1 MLYPFIQ
8 PAMPAVVQV
17 ISPQKVTSTTDFLT
31 EGQLANKGEEGGDR
45 GKERGKPKPIVEVSL
60 ANKDQSLLTAA
71 HSATLLGKPMSV
83 GYAIQPAGSQ
93 GQDFRDGEEQQLK
106 LLNAGNK
113 SLTAIA
119 IVAGQRG
126 CKARLAESQ
135 GCSNNVLDQVSRK
148 EYQINVPILQFP
160 LLPKTTVAGNLGEVE
175 VRSLQSQSPILQAQ
189 QQQPSTTT
197 PMQSTPMEIRGVVE
211 LNADSQEYDS
221 QRQVITATGNVV
233 MRFQEAVLD
242 ADRIEVNLKNR
253 LAVAF
258 GNVALRR
265 GQQLLRGQRFEYNF
279 GQDTGVIFNASGE
292 FFQPTAT
299 TDLAVTSPANVGAN
313 ILPAR
318 PLSDRL
324 TANQPLQQLTNP
336 SGIGIVVGS
345 QTNIPNRPDLLQGG
359 TFNRLR
365 FQAERINFEGNTLQA
380 TKVRLTNDPFSPAEL
395 EIRADTAQFQR
406 TSSLL
411 SEITTSRPRLVLDQN
426 LEVPLFR
433 NKLTLD
439 RRPRDPG
446 LINFGYDQGDRGG
459 VFIDRAFELYNT
471 PTSRFSI
478 TPQYFIQ
485 KAVQEGS
492 FFDPASFGLKASAEA
507 TLSPR
512 TRLEGSGEIT
522 SLNFNEVE
530 NKLRA
535 NVRLQQTIGK
545 TLPHQLT
552 LQYGYRDR
560 LFNGSLGFQRVQSS
574 LGAVVTSPLLN
585 LGRDFNASYQA
596 GVQFI
601 NAETDK
607 PDLLK
612 PNRDNDRINLSRYQ
626 ASASVNRGFLL
637 LEGRSLPATATEGLR
652 YTPQP
657 VVPYLKFNTGLT
669 GVLTGYS
676 NGDNQNSISG
686 NVGIDGQIGH
696 FSRPFL
702 DYTGFNIT
710 YSQLFPS
717 GESPFLFDRL
727 ADTRVLSAGITQQVY
742 GAFRAGFQTAINL
755 DKNQEISTDYFLEY
769 SRRTYNILLRY
780 NPVVEI
786 GSISLRVNS
795 FNWIGNPEPFSS
807 DVRPGQ
813 RMVDRY

>member
-1 MLYPFIQ
+1 
-8 PAMPAVVQV
+8 
-17 ISPQKVTSTTDFLT
+17 
-31 EGQLANKGEEGGDR
+31 
-45 GKERGKPKPIVEVSL
+45 
-60 ANKDQSLLTAA
+60 
-71 HSATLLGKPMSV
+71 
-83 GYAIQPAGSQ
+83 
-93 GQDFRDGEEQQLK
+93 
-106 LLNAGNK
+106 
-113 SLTAIA
+113 
-119 IVAGQRG
+119 
-126 CKARLAESQ
+126 
-135 GCSNNVLDQVSRK
+135 
-148 EYQINVPILQFP
+148 
-160 LLPKTTVAGNLGEVE
+160 
-175 VRSLQSQSPILQAQ
+175 
-189 QQQPSTTT
+189 
-197 PMQSTPMEIRGVVE
+197 
-211 LNADSQEYDS
+211 
-221 QRQVITATGNVV
+221 

-242 ADRIEVNLKNR
+242 ADRIEINLKNR
-253 LAVAF
+253 TAVAL

-265 GQQLLRGQRFEYNF
+265 GQQLLRGERFEYNF

-292 FFQPTAT
+292 FFQPTAA
-299 TDLAVTSPANVGAN
+299 TDLAFPSPTNVGAN
-313 ILPAR
+313 ILPSR
-318 PLSDRL
+318 PLSDRI

-336 SGIGIVVGS
+336 GGVGIVVGS
-345 QTNIPNRPDLLQGG
+345 DQNIPNRPDLQQGG
-359 TFNRLR
+359 SFSRLR

-426 LEVPLFR
+426 LEIPLFR

-459 VFIDRAFELYNT
+459 VFIERSFELYNT

-492 FFDPASFGLKASAEA
+492 LIDPGTFGVRASAEA

-512 TRLEGSGEIT
+512 TRLEGSAFLT
-522 SLNFNEVE
+522 SLNFNDVE
-530 NKLRA
+530 NQLRA
-535 NVRLQQTIGK
+535 NVRLQQTIGN

-607 PDLLK
+607 PDLLQ
-612 PNRDNDRINLSRYQ
+612 PNRDNNRINLSRYQ

-637 LEGRSLPATATEGLR
+637 LEGIGLPATATAGLR

-657 VVPYLKFNTGLT
+657 VVPYLKLNTGLT

-676 NGDNQNSISG
+676 NGDTQNSISG
-686 NVGIDGQIGH
+686 NLGIDGQIGN
-696 FSRPFL
+696 FSKPFL
-702 DYTGFNIT
+702 DYTGFNLT

-727 ADTRVLSAGITQQVY
+727 VDTRVLSAGITQQVY
-742 GAFRAGFQTAINL
+742 GPFRAGFQTSLNL
-755 DKNQEISTDYFLEY
+755 DKNKEISTDYFLEY

-795 FNWIGNPEPFSS
+795 FNWVGNSEPFSS
-807 DVRPGQ
+807 DVRPVIQGVT
-813 RMVDRY
+813 R

>member
-1 MLYPFIQ
+1 MLYSFIQ

-17 ISPQKVTSTTDFLT
+17 ISSQKVTSTTESLNK
-31 EGQLANKGEEGGDR
+31 GQLANKGEEGGER
-45 GKERGKPKPIVEVSL
+45 GEKRGKPKAIVEALL

-71 HSATLLGKPMSV
+71 HSASLLGKPMSV
-83 GYAIQPAGSQ
+83 GYAIQPAAGSQ
-93 GQDFRDGEEQQLK
+93 GQDLTDGEDQQLS
-106 LLNAGNK
+106 AANK
-113 SLTAIA
+113 SLTAIK
-119 IVAGQRG
+119 IVAAQRS
-126 CKARLAESQ
+126 CKTRLAENQ
-135 GCSNNVLDQVSRK
+135 GCSTNALDQISRK
-148 EYQINVPILQFP
+148 EYQIQVPILQLP
-160 LLPKTTVAGNLGEVE
+160 LLPEQTTAEGSLGELKVK
-175 VRSLQSQSPILQAQ
+175 SLQSQPPILQAQ
-189 QQQPSTTT
+189 AQQPGTTT
-197 PMQSTPMEIRGVVE
+197 STQTTPMEIRGVVE

-221 QRQVITATGNVV
+221 QRQVITASGNVV

-253 LAVAF
+253 LAIAQ

-292 FFQPTAT
+292 FFQPTASS
-299 TDLAVTSPANVGAN
+299 DLSVTSPANVGAN

-318 PLSDRL
+318 PLSDRI

-336 SGIGIVVGS
+336 GSIGIGVGS
-345 QTNIPNRPDLLQGG
+345 QRNIPNQPDLLQGG

-426 LEVPLFR
+426 LELPLFR
-433 NKLTLD
+433 NRLTLD
-439 RRPRDPG
+439 RRPSDPG
-446 LINFGYDQGDRGG
+446 LINFGYDRDERGG
-459 VFIDRAFELYNT
+459 VFIDRSFELLNT

-485 KAVQEGS
+485 KAVEEGS
-492 FFDPASFGLKASAEA
+492 FIDPASFGLRARAEA
-507 TLSPR
+507 NLSPR

-522 SLNFNEVE
+522 SLNFNQIE
-530 NKLRA
+530 NELRA
-535 NVRLQQTIGK
+535 NLRLQQTIGN

-626 ASASVNRGFLL
+626 ASASVNRGFVLL
-637 LEGRSLPATATEGLR
+637 TGVGLPATAKEGLR

-657 VVPYLKFNTGLT
+657 VVPYLKLNTGLT

-686 NVGIDGQIGH
+686 NLGLEGQIGN

-727 ADTRVLSAGITQQVY
+727 VDTRVLSAGITQQVY
-742 GAFRAGFQTAINL
+742 GPFRAGFQTSLNL
-755 DKNQEISTDYFLEY
+755 DKNKEISTDYFLEY

-795 FNWIGNPEPFSS
+795 FNWVGNPEPFSS
-807 DVRPGQ
+807 DVRPVIQGVT
-813 RMVDRY
+813 R

>member
-17 ISPQKVTSTTDFLT
+17 ISPQKVTSTTNFLNQ
-31 EGQLANKGEEGGDR
+31 GQLARSTLVTTAPE
-45 GKERGKPKPIVEVSL
+45 IQASVEL
-60 ANKDQSLLTAA
+60 ENHSLLTAA
-71 HSATLLGKPMSV
+71 HSAILLGKPMSV
-83 GYAIQPAGSQ
+83 GYAIQPAAGSQ
-93 GQDFRDGEEQQLK
+93 GQDFTDGEAQELK
-106 LLNAGNK
+106 LLSADNK
-113 SLTAIA
+113 SLTAIK
-119 IVAGQRG
+119 IVAAQRG
-126 CKARLAESQ
+126 CKARLAVNQ
-135 GCSNNVLDQVSRK
+135 GCRNNVLDPNSRK
-148 EYQINVPILQFP
+148 EYQIQVPTQQFP
-160 LLPKTTVAGNLGEVE
+160 LVAEQTTVEGNLGEVQ
-175 VRSLQSQSPILQAQ
+175 VRSLQSQILPAQ
-189 QQQPSTTT
+189 EQQPSTTT
-197 PMQSTPMEIRGVVE
+197 PMQTTPVEIRGVVE

-221 QRQVITATGNVV
+221 QRQVITASGNVV

-253 LAVAF
+253 LAIAF

-265 GQQLLRGQRFEYNF
+265 GQQLLRGERFEYNF
-279 GQDTGVIFNASGE
+279 GQDTGVISNASGE
-292 FFQPTAT
+292 FFQPTAA
-299 TDLAVTSPANVGAN
+299 TDFTVTSPANVGAN

-318 PLSDRL
+318 PLSDRI
-324 TANQPLQQLTNP
+324 TANQPLQQLTN
-336 SGIGIVVGS
+336 SGGIGIVVGS
-345 QTNIPNRPDLLQGG
+345 DINIPNRPGLQQGG

-426 LEVPLFR
+426 LEIPLFR
-433 NKLTLD
+433 NSLTLD
-439 RRPRDPG
+439 RRPREPG

-459 VFIDRAFELYNT
+459 LFIERSFEPFTT
-471 PTSRFSI
+471 PTSKFSI

-485 KAVQEGS
+485 KAVQEGG
-492 FFDPASFGLKASAEA
+492 FFDPASFGLRAEVQS
-507 TLSPR
+507 TLSPK
-512 TRLEGSGEIT
+512 TTLEGSGFLT
-522 SLNFNEVE
+522 SLNFNDVE
-530 NKLRA
+530 NEFRA
-535 NVRLQQTIGK
+535 NVRLRQTIGN

-560 LFNGSLGFQRVQSS
+560 LFNGSLGFQPVQSS
-574 LGAVVTSPLLN
+574 LGAVVTSPLIN

-637 LEGRSLPATATEGLR
+637 LEGKGLPATATEGLR

-686 NVGIDGQIGH
+686 NLGIDGQIGN

-710 YSQLFPS
+710 YFQLFPS

-727 ADTRVLSAGITQQVY
+727 VDTRVLSAGITQQVY
-742 GAFRAGFQTAINL
+742 GPFRAGFQTSLNL
-755 DKNQEISTDYFLEY
+755 DNNRAISTDYFLEY

-795 FNWIGNPEPFSS
+795 FNWVGNPEPFSS
-807 DVRPGQ
+807 DVRPVIQGVT
-813 RMVDRY
+813 R